1 MARGGKR
8 NSLDGNF
15 IDLIRR
21 GPNEGPLIGSC
32 LSTYG
37 LEFGDQRFLETDFLP
52 TLLDLGG
59 TKDRGYTAPIS
70 LERKLAE
77 VKIALVCDKH
87 AFAEGKR
94 RPSLRIDIT
103 PIGDKLQHSKVV
115 LIHRKN
121 MVRLIVGSANLSFDG
136 YRISRESAAVLDFCE
151 EGGLDPEIL
160 VRFAAD
166 WLENLGRNASETF
179 RGILQ
184 KAVAAAKVWPPH
196 PKSRFL
202 PSMSVVLGGGSRKLW
217 QKVVDLWPEGEPL
230 VGWMICSPFWPGDE
244 TGVTPFESIS
254 MALENKGCSLHACE
268 ISLYCRAS
276 QSKQNCLPVFP
287 FQLLEGLR
295 ARRFP
300 VMSGKIYPVTSE
312 AKQEGDSDSEASG
325 FRPLHS
331 KWMVLQGPKTSV
343 IFLGSANFTNTGLG
357 VVPRANLESGVL
369 MACPSGSLDLA
380 NWIPPVDEGGIVDW
394 ATARPGN
401 LSQPNE
407 EEEPSS
413 PWPNHLLRLELAV
426 DWEQGTEPSGR
437 LACHVAND
445 ISELTRLYLQV
456 DEKKTVETLFE
467 FAEGSIPADGVLT
480 RQISKESVA
489 ALLRLPAVRVLWGEP
504 GQECLFPVNIQEAS
518 RDGLPYFL
526 GIEPD
531 EQTLLAYFQGRID
544 EDDVIAI
551 MKRQLEESQ
560 GDSGFR
566 HTNDL
571 QPDGLQNYLVREF
584 VEGLPGQK
592 HLLMEAAKNSPGAL
606 ESALHG
612 EFSPVALA
620 RRIAG
625 QFRVGKRT
633 PTAAGFQL
641 AEILR
646 VISELPDTGHEGA
659 SNEIAEI
666 KRRAIGKL
674 LSLFRELSY
683 FESFRALLADN
694 HFRAYL
700 ATVLP
705 KSLVTLLQNP
715 DGSLFKLEIGEG

>member
-1 MARGGKR
+1 MAKTGKR
-8 NSLDGNF
+8 KPIDFNF

-21 GPNEGPLIGSC
+21 GPNEGPLIGAC

-59 TKDRGYTAPIS
+59 TKDLGYTAPIS

-77 VKIALVCDKH
+77 VKISLVCDKH
-87 AFAEGKR
+87 AFAEEKK
-94 RPSLRIDIT
+94 RPSLRIDIN
-103 PIGDKLQHSKVV
+103 PIGDRLQHGKVV

-136 YRISRESAAVLDFCE
+136 YRISRESAAVLDFRE
-151 EGGLDPEIL
+151 EGGLDPKIL
-160 VRFAAD
+160 ARFAVD
-166 WLENLGRNASETF
+166 WLENLGRNASDTF
-179 RGILQ
+179 RGILE
-184 KAVAAAKVWPPH
+184 KAVAATKAWPTH
-196 PKSRFL
+196 PKNSGL

-217 QKVVDLWPEGEPL
+217 QQVAALWPEGEPL
-230 VGWMICSPFWPGDE
+230 VGWMICSPFWPGGQ

-254 MALENKGCSLHACE
+254 KALENKGCSLHACE

-276 QSKQNCLPVFP
+276 QSKKNSFPVFP

-300 VMSGKIYPVTSE
+300 VRSGKIYSVQPE
-312 AKQEGDSDSEASG
+312 AKQEGNSASEASG
-325 FRPLHS
+325 LRPLHS

-343 IFLGSANFTNTGLG
+343 IFLGSANFTNTGYG
-357 VVPRANLESGVL
+357 VVPKANLESGVL
-369 MACPSGSLDLA
+369 MACPSGSLDLV
-380 NWIPPVDEGGIVDW
+380 NWIPPVDEDGIVDW
-394 ATARPGN
+394 ATAHPEH
-401 LSQPNE
+401 LSQPSE
-407 EEEPSS
+407 EEVPNS
-413 PWPNHLLRLELAV
+413 PWPNHLYRLELAV
-426 DWEQGTEPSGR
+426 DWEEGSEPNGR
-437 LACHVAND
+437 LACHVAKD
-445 ISELTRLYLQV
+445 ICEPTRLYLQM
-456 DEKKTVETLFE
+456 DGKKAVEPLFE

-480 RQISKESVA
+480 RQISKEAVA
-489 ALLRLPAVRVLWGEP
+489 VLLRLPALRVLWGETE
-504 GQECLFPVNIQEAS
+504 QECLFPVNIQEAS
-518 RDGLPYFL
+518 REGLPYFL

-531 EQTLLAYFQGRID
+531 ELTLLAYFQGRID

-560 GDSGFR
+560 GDSGIR
-566 HTNDL
+566 HSNDQ

-592 HLLMEAAKNSPGAL
+592 YLLVEATKNSPGAL

-625 QFRVGKRT
+625 QFRGGKRT
-633 PTAAGFQL
+633 ATATGFQL

-646 VISELPDTGHEGA
+646 VITELPETKQEGA
-659 SNEIAEI
+659 CQETGEI
-666 KRRAIGKL
+666 KKRAIGKL
-674 LSLFRELSY
+674 VSIFRDLSQ
-683 FESFRALLADN
+683 FESFRNLLADT
-694 HFRAYL
+694 HFGSYL

-705 KSLVTLLQNP
+705 KGLSALLQNT
-715 DGSLFKLEIGEG
+715 DGTFVKTESRGS